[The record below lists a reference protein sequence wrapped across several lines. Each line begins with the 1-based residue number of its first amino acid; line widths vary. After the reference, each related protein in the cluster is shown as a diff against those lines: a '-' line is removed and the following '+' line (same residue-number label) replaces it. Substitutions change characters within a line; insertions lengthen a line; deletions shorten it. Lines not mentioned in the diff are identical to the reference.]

1 MTEKKIEFNKIKE
14 IWSELAL
21 TGFAKDEIEKATII
35 LEESKLRKE
44 LRDTT
49 NAKEMIEKL
58 GNPPLQNVTELSEIL
73 EVAQRG
79 DCLSPYQLERI
90 EKILLIVERLK
101 NYLSRGNNMRIRWL
115 SMMKISTN

>member
-21 TGFAKDEIEKATII
+21 TGFAKTEIEKATII

-73 EVAQRG
+73 
-79 DCLSPYQLERI
+79 
-90 EKILLIVERLK
+90 
-101 NYLSRGNNMRIRWL
+101 
-115 SMMKISTN
+115 

>member
-1 MTEKKIEFNKIKE
+1 MTEKKIEFNKMKE

-49 NAKEMIEKL
+49 NAKEMIEK
-58 GNPPLQNVTELSEIL
+58 
-73 EVAQRG
+73 
-79 DCLSPYQLERI
+79 
-90 EKILLIVERLK
+90 ILLIVERLK
-101 NYLSRGNNMRIRWL
+101 IIFHVENNMRIRWL
-115 SMMKISTN
+115 SMTKISTN

>member
-1 MTEKKIEFNKIKE
+1 MTDKKIEFNKIKE

-58 GNPPLQNVTELSEIL
+58 
-73 EVAQRG
+73 
-79 DCLSPYQLERI
+79 
-90 EKILLIVERLK
+90 LLIVERLK
-101 NYLSRGNNMRIRWL
+101 NYLSRGKQYENPLAFYDENLNELIDLKEEIARQIRNDAVDDL
-115 SMMKISTN
+115 ATKCL